1 MIKRIAIE
9 LLEAACLMGLSGFIV
24 WGIFFAAG

>member
-9 LLEAACLMGLSGFIV
+9 IIEAAVLMGLSGFVV